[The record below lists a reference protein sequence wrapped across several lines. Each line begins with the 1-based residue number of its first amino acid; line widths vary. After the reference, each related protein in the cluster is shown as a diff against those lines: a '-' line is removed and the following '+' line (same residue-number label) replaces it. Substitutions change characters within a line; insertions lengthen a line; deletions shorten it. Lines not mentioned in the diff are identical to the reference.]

1 MNEKYIGKFI
11 RFTQTNID
19 IMDDLIKTKP
29 GIKNYADAVRYAI
42 LSLEDESISDNN
54 KEIQRKINS
63 MSKSIDMLTEMV
75 AGGFHAKEVKAIGK
89 AVDTYIYADAKKNVE
104 GNIQCSATVKSS
116 SNTPNKTPNKTFSR
130 NFL

>member
-1 MNEKYIGKFI
+1 MSEKYIGKFI

-29 GIKNYADAVRYAI
+29 GIKNYADAVRYAV
-42 LSLEDESISDNN
+42 LSLEDESISDDN
-54 KEIQRKINS
+54 KVIQRKINS

-75 AGGFHAKEVKAIGK
+75 AGGFHAKDVKAIGK
-89 AVDTYIYADAKKNVE
+89 AEDTYIYADAKKNVE
-104 GNIQCSATVKSS
+104 NRIQRSTTIKSNM
-116 SNTPNKTPNKTFSR
+116 NTTNKTFSR

>member
-1 MNEKYIGKFI
+1 MVQQYISKHV
-11 RFTQTNID
+11 RFTQTHID
-19 IMDDLIKTKP
+19 IMNDLIENKP

-42 LSLEDESISDNN
+42 LSLEDESISDDN

-75 AGGFHAKEVKAIGK
+75 AGGFHAKDVKAIGK

-104 GNIQCSATVKSS
+104 GNIQRSTTVKSS